1 MKKKIFG
8 FICLIV
14 VLAAAVSLAACNK
27 GEEYTN
33 DNTALL
39 KQFDGA
45 TVQGKTVA
53 LDVAPDVEAV
63 SVGEGA
69 YRVEVSVGC
78 RWALYRDVACQ
89 IVMQNNRTD
98 ALKEGHNR
106 YYLLVSTE
114 DGTISN
120 KYSLDIWRNFY
131 ATVNYYAADK
141 LVQTET
147 VLSHT
152 AFPVP
157 APINWIGYDFSG
169 WNLEGRVVENKIERI
184 DADIS
189 PKPEMSNFEFSATDT
204 TCVVTGV
211 KDKNAESIVVPDYV
225 TRIRGLA
232 FSACTKVVRMKIPF
246 IGETEDGENHGY
258 FGYIF
263 GAENGMMNSEWVPDS
278 LMELEITGGSKI
290 AAEAFY
296 GCDRLVSVT
305 LPSEIKSIDRYAF
318 YGCSQIERINLPAA
332 LQQIGYRAFYGCA
345 RLRSVAIPNAVTGL
359 GVEAFYGCDG
369 LKSVDVGGGINTL
382 GNSAF
387 AGCKGMT
394 SLTLRSG
401 IKGIADMAFAGC
413 ESLSAVT
420 IPDSVKAIGN
430 FAFENCAA
438 LFDVKLGSGVTTLGN
453 GVFKD
458 CVSLEGL
465 TVPQNVTTIGSDTF
479 SGCRSLVSVQIPNAV
494 TSLNLSH
501 MFQNCENLVDVSL
514 PTGIEEIGELAF
526 YNCKSLTDIRIPSG
540 VLAIGAS
547 AFAHS
552 GLTAVSLPNGV
563 IRLGSQAF
571 FACTDLNGV
580 ILPASLSEVGNAVFT
595 LCVDLQTINCKGDVQ
610 PEGWDAD
617 WLSGCDAAVVWGYLG
632 N

>member
-1 MKKKIFG
+1 MKKKVFG

-45 TVQGKTVA
+45 TIQGKTVA

-63 SVGEGA
+63 SIGEGA
-69 YRVEVSVGC
+69 YRVSVSAGC

-89 IVMQNNRTD
+89 IVIQNNRTD

-114 DGTISN
+114 DGAISN
-120 KYSLDIWRNFY
+120 RYTLDIWRNFY
-131 ATVNYYAADK
+131 ATVNYFAADE

-157 APINWIGYDFSG
+157 APINRIGYDFRG
-169 WNLEGRVVENKIERI
+169 WNVDGKVVENKIERV
-184 DADIS
+184 DADM
-189 PKPEMSNFEFSATDT
+189 PVKQEMENFEFTATET
-204 TCVVTGV
+204 TCVITGV
-211 KDKNAESIVVPDYV
+211 KDKSVETIIVPDYV
-225 TRIRGLA
+225 TRISGLA
-232 FSACTKVVRMKIPF
+232 FTACNRVVRMKIPF
-246 IGETEDGENHGY
+246 VGETKDGENHAY
-258 FGYIF
+258 LGYIF
-263 GAENGMMNSEWVPDS
+263 GAENGLMNSQWVPAS

-290 AAEAFY
+290 VAEAFY
-296 GCDRLVSVT
+296 GCDGLMSVT
-305 LPSEIKSIDRYAF
+305 LPANVESIDRYAF
-318 YGCSQIERINLPAA
+318 YGCSQLERINLPSG
-332 LQQIGYRAFYGCA
+332 LTQIGYRAFSGCA
-345 RLRSVAIPNAVTGL
+345 RLRSIAIPATVTGL
-359 GVEAFYGCDG
+359 GVEAFYGCAG
-369 LKSVDVGGGINTL
+369 LKSADVGGGINTL

-394 SLTLRSG
+394 SLTLREG
-401 IKGIADMAFAGC
+401 IKGIADYTFAGC
-413 ESLSAVT
+413 ESLTAVT
-420 IPDSVKAIGN
+420 VPDSVTAIGN
-430 FAFENCAA
+430 FAFEGCTA
-438 LFDVKLGSGVTTLGN
+438 LNNVKLGAGVATLGN

-458 CVSLEGL
+458 CATLQGV
-465 TVPQNVTTIGSDTF
+465 TIPANVTTIGSDTF
-479 SGCRSLVSVQIPNAV
+479 SGCIGLLSIQIPNTV

-501 MFQNCENLVDVSL
+501 MFQNCENLSEVSL

-526 YNCKSLTDIRIPSG
+526 YNCKSLTEINIPSG
-540 VLAIGAS
+540 VLTIGLR

-552 GLTAVSLPNGV
+552 GLTSISLPNGV
-563 IRLGSQAF
+563 LRLGSQAF
-571 FACTDLNGV
+571 FACTDLNGA
-580 ILPASLSEVGNAVFT
+580 ILPASLTEVGNAVFT
-595 LCVDLQTINCKGDVQ
+595 LCVELQTISCKSDAQ

-617 WLSGCDAAVVWGYLG
+617 WLSGCDATVVWGYSG
-632 N
+632 S